1 MCIYSDVYT
10 LCDWKPRIKIQPL
23 VLSSVVDQG
32 SRRHMGLISQ
42 RGQPVHHVVQILV
55 MEHSATI
62 GQCFFKKLES
72 GLLLLLD
79 FNMRSF

>member
-42 RGQPVHHVVQILV
+42 RGQPVHELGCSSNFGDGTFCNHWSV
-55 MEHSATI
+55 
-62 GQCFFKKLES
+62 FFQEA
-72 GLLLLLD
+72 GIW
-79 FNMRSF
+79 FAVIARF